1 MMLKRLA
8 LMMGVL
14 GLWACGSDSGNPMM
28 PDGGDP
34 YQPAPLPPLG
44 EAITAT
50 PGTWTWVDF
59 PDSRCDDGTP
69 TGIAINPAATGK
81 DLVVF
86 FNGGG
91 ACWDRTTCLILN
103 TSSHGPFNRTNFEQM
118 KGQVAGSVLDRTLA
132 GSPFA
137 TYSMVFVPYCT
148 GDVHAGDKQADYGNG
163 KPFYHSGYKNTEA
176 FLKRLRPT
184 FPSVDHLVVTG
195 SSGGGFGSA
204 FNYDQ
209 FRRFF
214 PDAKRAYLLDDSG
227 PPFIGDAVDANLRTS
242 WYDAWGLSTT
252 VGARCPGCRDDFSGM
267 LTALS
272 RRCPSASRRTVAPS
286 SEKHTRRG
294 VGLPSRGQRRAPVQ
308 AIASMGRAC
317 HASRS
322 IHSNRGPWRGPPVT
336 TARVPSGE
344 SVSARAATK
353 ESSLGV
359 RSLPSV
365 RLHARRRVCASSPRS
380 SA

>member
-14 GLWACGSDSGNPMM
+14 GLWACGN
-28 PDGGDP
+28 GDP

-59 PDSRCDDGTP
+59 PDSRCDDGSP
-69 TGIAINPAATGK
+69 TGIAINPAASGK

-91 ACWDRTTCLILN
+91 ACWERTTCLILN
-103 TSSHGPFNRTNFEQM
+103 TSSHGPFNRTNFDNM
-118 KGQVAGSVLDRTLA
+118 KGKVNGSILDRTLA

-137 TYSMVFVPYCT
+137 NYSMVFVPYCT
-148 GDVHAGDKQADYGNG
+148 GDVHAGDKQADYG
-163 KPFYHSGYKNTEA
+163 KPFYHSGYKNAEA

-209 FRRFF
+209 FRRYF

-227 PPFIGDAVDANLRTS
+227 PPFIGDAVEADLRTS

-267 LTALS
+267 ITALS
-272 RRCPSASRRTVAPS
+272 RRYPEDQLALLSSTRDQVIRTFYLQAEDVFQTNLYALATQVMEPLPNTRYYFVDGNFHTFLGAPTMNNAPGTPLLS
-286 SEKHTRRG
+286 WI
-294 VGLPSRGQRRAPVQ
+294 GQMVSDDPA
-308 AIASMGRAC
+308 
-317 HASRS
+317 
-322 IHSNRGPWRGPPVT
+322 WK
-336 TARVPSGE
+336 
-344 SVSARAATK
+344 SVK
-353 ESSLGV
+353 
-359 RSLPSV
+359 P
-365 RLHARRRVCASSPRS
+365 
-380 SA
+380 